1 MDSMRLPARALAAL
15 LVMCSL
21 LVGPAPE
28 ATAQTTCTI
37 NRTGPGIPPPAIP
50 SSGVPGFHAHW
61 YGQSGYP
68 TLCPGQRSTATVAY
82 YNTGSRGWVQGRMGE
97 SAYLGTWAPEPGQ
110 DQPSPLG
117 GDGQRGSPNTGWPRY
132 DRIAVQPAAYV
143 GPGQVAWFQ
152 FTIQAPQTPGHYRLY
167 LRPLVEGATWME
179 DFGVFW
185 AVTVLN
191 RDASMPPASP
201 PPPAA
206 STHLARDVHRQR
218 DQGAAL
224 GRDGPHRHRE
234 QHRLPRQLP
243 GEAARAIHRRE
254 RRVRGDERHV
264 HLPARLRDLRGQGE
278 LVRLRRV
285 QQQSRPLAEQLRA
298 HLGELARHV
307 QRQDALVLPPR
318 RAIQQRPGHRRD
330 LELPAAAPERCHR
343 EQRGRAERRAEDA
356 RAQGIDRVRRDA
368 HLPRARVE
376 RVGHGVGVRAPGAR
390 RARRDEPRRRRH
402 GRDAH
407 RRRVPRRPRPTAA
420 ERGPAH
426 EALAELHATFAVA
439 RVLRVRVVDE
449 DHELAGPVR

>member
-1 MDSMRLPARALAAL
+1 MRLPARALAAL

-191 RDASMPPASP
+191 PDGSMPAAPP
-201 PPPAA
+201 PPPAVSTQIGYSNISVPTSRGTFTVNVIKERLSDVTVRTVTANSTDCRDNCPVKPLAQYIAENGAYAGMNGTYICPPDYATCAGKVNSYDYAVYNSNLGRWLNSYALISVNSLVTFSGRTPSFFRRAEQFNRGPATAGISNYPLLLQSGAIVNSEAEQSDAQKTRGLKGSIGSDGTHIFLALVSSA
-206 STHLARDVHRQR
+206 SVTESAYVLQ
-218 DQGAAL
+218 AL
-224 GRDGPHRHRE
+224 GVRDAMNLDGGGTGAMHIGGAYRVGPG
-234 QHRLPRQLP
+234 RQLP
-243 GEAARAIHRRE
+243 NA
-254 RRVRGDERHV
+254 
-264 HLPARLRDLRGQGE
+264 
-278 LVRLRRV
+278 
-285 QQQSRPLAEQLRA
+285 
-298 HLGELARHV
+298 
-307 QRQDALVLPPR
+307 VLLMKP
-318 RAIQQRPGHRRD
+318 
-330 LELPAAAPERCHR
+330 
-343 EQRGRAERRAEDA
+343 
-356 RAQGIDRVRRDA
+356 
-368 HLPRARVE
+368 
-376 RVGHGVGVRAPGAR
+376 
-390 RARRDEPRRRRH
+390 
-402 GRDAH
+402 
-407 RRRVPRRPRPTAA
+407 
-420 ERGPAH
+420 
-426 EALAELHATFAVA
+426 
-439 RVLRVRVVDE
+439 
-449 DHELAGPVR
+449 